1 MPPSLLQLKPDQL
14 LRIGPL
20 LGVTEL
26 PTRTGQAA
34 REQATGNDRLP
45 SHCSAAEKNS
55 ALNQAAVEKNHIRH
69 DTGEGR
75 QTRNM
80 SAKAVS
86 QPSQA
91 SIEQRQRKIQQDLWT
106 VLYFSVHQ
114 KMTETY
120 KNKYTWTIVMLT
132 SCNESIFSMWI
143 MERKKMVIQGN
154 VIGVAWNVTDCTQTA
169 HYISPSLLLCLLPL
183 IWFFFCQVD
192 TPIKNLLL
200 FRQLTSVMSSS
211 ITEWWRRIKY
221 IVLSHTLLVSGRFSS
236 ILQF

>member
-1 MPPSLLQLKPDQL
+1 M
-14 LRIGPL
+14 
-20 LGVTEL
+20 
-26 PTRTGQAA
+26 
-34 REQATGNDRLP
+34 
-45 SHCSAAEKNS
+45 
-55 ALNQAAVEKNHIRH
+55 EKNHIRP

-91 SIEQRQRKIQQDLWT
+91 SIEQRQRNIQQDLWT

-120 KNKYTWTIVMLT
+120 KSKYTWTIVVLT

-154 VIGVAWNVTDCTQTA
+154 VIGVASNVTDCTQTA

-183 IWFFFCQVD
+183 IWNFFVKFANQESLIVPSADQCNEFQHYWMME
-192 TPIKNLLL
+192 KNKMHCS
-200 FRQLTSVMSSS
+200 LTHAV
-211 ITEWWRRIKY
+211 
-221 IVLSHTLLVSGRFSS
+221 G
-236 ILQF
+236 